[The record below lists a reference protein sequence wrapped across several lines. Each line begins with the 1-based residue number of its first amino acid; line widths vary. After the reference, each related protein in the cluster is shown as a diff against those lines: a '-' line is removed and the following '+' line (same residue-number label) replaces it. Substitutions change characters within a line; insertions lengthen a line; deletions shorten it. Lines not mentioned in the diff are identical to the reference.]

1 MDRAFDVIASF
12 HDEETSLAIKCIT
25 TCILYIYII
34 GHTNMND
41 RWSLGLETMG
51 LGLEY
56 LGLEAPSLESS
67 LVLAYVRDFTVVL
80 RIAMVTRFSWYTGT
94 QLQMQ
99 LFSDVV

>member
-1 MDRAFDVIASF
+1 
-12 HDEETSLAIKCIT
+12 
-25 TCILYIYII
+25 
-34 GHTNMND
+34 
-41 RWSLGLETMG
+41 MG